1 MAVSITGLT
10 FTAANQGNMPNS
22 GYACFTGTG
31 TYTAADFT
39 IDASDGLGF
48 TPFKVRVCNLTDR
61 TETVAVNAAA
71 FNASG
76 KTDPVQNATTMIA
89 TDEGLKTIADG
100 TRTYADHGVAISGAR
115 EITIDVSVA
124 GPITD
129 NDDFIIE
136 CWA

>member
-10 FTAANQGNMPNS
+10 FTAANQGSTPNQH
-22 GYACFTGTG
+22 YVCFTGTG
-31 TYTAADFT
+31 TYTAADFV

-61 TETVAVNAAA
+61 NETVAINAAA
-71 FNASG
+71 FNATG
-76 KTDPVQNATTMIA
+76 TIDTMVA
-89 TDEGLKTIADG
+89 TDEGLKTVAAG
-100 TRTYADHGVAISGAR
+100 TRTYADHGVAITGKR

-136 CWA
+136 CWG

>member
-1 MAVSITGLT
+1 MPVSISGLT

-22 GYACFTGTG
+22 GYVCFTGTG
-31 TYTAADFT
+31 TYTAADFI

-48 TPFKVRVCNLTDR
+48 TPFKVRVCNLTERD
-61 TETVAVNAAA
+61 ETVAINAAA

-76 KTDPVQNATTMIA
+76 TVDTMVA
-89 TDEGLKTIADG
+89 TDEGLKTVAAG
-100 TRTYADHGVAISGAR
+100 TRTYADHGVAITGLR

-129 NDDFIIE
+129 NDDFVIE